1 MPQLLLGYEW
11 EDCPQALIG
20 LLDEKYLGLDHPKAV
35 LLFDYC
41 SDLELLEQEYM
52 KQNPKVVHVEICV
65 IKFLPEEVLKMIK
78 TKPFAWNMFTLLL
91 AW

>member
-11 EDCPQALIG
+11 EDCPQALIE
-20 LLDEKYLGLDHPKAV
+20 LLDGPDHPKAV

-41 SDLELLEQEYM
+41 SDLELLEQEYT
-52 KQNPKVVHVEICV
+52 KQNPMVVHVEISV
-65 IKFLPEEVLKMIK
+65 IKFLPDEVLTMIK